1 MDPDLDKMLL
11 LTKLATLLHEAS
23 TSGGTASRHVLFI
36 QPLDT
41 MAVPIE
47 TRLEGEDKLTHA
59 MLMIAVWRFRS
70 FSSLN
75 WYIVPFFPGLKS

>member
-1 MDPDLDKMLL
+1 MDPDLDNMLL

-23 TSGGTASRHVLFI
+23 ASGGTASCHGLFI

-47 TRLEGEDKLTHA
+47 TRLEGEEGVTN
-59 MLMIAVWRFRS
+59 
-70 FSSLN
+70 SL
-75 WYIVPFFPGLKS
+75 PQC